1 MRASQRRQARQAL
14 DERLRKLERSALAAP
29 RMGWIR
35 AIRDALGLST
45 RQLADR
51 LGISGAAVTGLE
63 ASERAGTIQLDTL
76 RRIAAAMECEV
87 VYALVPRGGSL
98 EAVVLTR
105 AEQAALVELNRLN
118 TTMRLEDQGLD
129 ARRLNAALVDLTHTL
144 QDSTRIWDE
153 PLKRRS

>member
-1 MRASQRRQARQAL
+1 
-14 DERLRKLERSALAAP
+14 
-29 RMGWIR
+29 MGWIR

-51 LGISGAAVTGLE
+51 LDVSGPAVTGWE

-76 RRIAAAMECEV
+76 RRVAAAMECEV

-98 EAVVLTR
+98 EAVVLER
-105 AEQAALVELNRLN
+105 AEQAALFELNRLN

-129 ARRLNAALVDLTHTL
+129 APRLKAALVDLTRTL
-144 QDSTRIWDE
+144 QDSGRIWDE
-153 PLKRRS
+153 PPKRYS